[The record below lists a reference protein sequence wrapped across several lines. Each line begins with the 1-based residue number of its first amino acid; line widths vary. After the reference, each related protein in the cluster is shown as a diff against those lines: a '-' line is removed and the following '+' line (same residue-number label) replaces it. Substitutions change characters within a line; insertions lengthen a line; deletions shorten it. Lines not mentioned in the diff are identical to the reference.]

1 LNGSLDF
8 YKGFDFSKGTGSF
21 FGGLQTGYNY
31 MFPSQVVLGV
41 EDDVSFPN
49 SIRGT
54 QTTNSASIGQ
64 ASYGEMVEYSGTV
77 RGRVGHS
84 FNNWL
89 IYGTTGFAWTR
100 DQFTRAQ
107 LAGTPLGGTAVAG
120 TTESALRWRTGWAV
134 GAGVEVPIAPN
145 WTGKFEYLFTDF
157 ATTSV
162 KFPAAVQRFDSDLTL
177 HELRLGLNY
186 RFGNDTGRAN
196 SLTTDRLSI
205 HGQSTYVNQYAPGF
219 REPYR
224 GPNSL
229 ISKSGRETWDATLY
243 VGLRLWQGAEVWINP
258 EIDQGFGLSKT
269 LGVAESDLS
278 IRLWP
283 ALTKDNGIKAAGV
296 KLYKISAAVREPI
309 LSAGQVDAVAG
320 FSYLSAVNLR
330 DRGVPAD
337 DLAVLRYADYGCE
350 AYGFALIVNPAFAAA
365 KPEAVRGFVR
375 AVIAGTHLSIKD
387 PARAVD
393 DVVNRMNGGLR
404 DLELDR
410 LRTVIS
416 DNILT
421 AEVKRDGLGSVDP
434 ARLERA
440 IDQIAEE
447 HKFRKRPVAA
457 DVFDDGFLP
466 PVGGRLIN

>member
-1 LNGSLDF
+1 MRVIQTPAIHRRLVLTAGLACLVAGASRAAEGVKPPIGLQLTFDRPLDGSMAPFVAAANRGLFTAEGLSVATNVVNGSPDAIARVASGASDMALADINELIRF
-8 YKGFDFSKGTGSF
+8 HDKADAPPVKAVF
-21 FGGLQTGYNY
+21 
-31 MFPSQVVLGV
+31 VLFNQAPYAIVARKSRG
-41 EDDVSFPN
+41 
-49 SIRGT
+49 IR
-54 QTTNSASIGQ
+54 
-64 ASYGEMVEYSGTV
+64 V
-77 RGRVGHS
+77 
-84 FNNWL
+84 L
-89 IYGTTGFAWTR
+89 
-100 DQFTRAQ
+100 
-107 LAGTPLGGTAVAG
+107 
-120 TTESALRWRTGWAV
+120 
-134 GAGVEVPIAPN
+134 
-145 WTGKFEYLFTDF
+145 
-157 ATTSV
+157 
-162 KFPAAVQRFDSDLTL
+162 SDI
-177 HELRLGLNY
+177 EG
-186 RFGNDTGRAN
+186 
-196 SLTTDRLSI
+196 
-205 HGQSTYVNQYAPGF
+205 
-219 REPYR
+219 
-224 GPNSL
+224 
-229 ISKSGRETWDATLY
+229 
-243 VGLRLWQGAEVWINP
+243 
-258 EIDQGFGLSKT
+258 KT

-350 AYGFALIVNPAFAAA
+350 AYGFALIVNPAFAAG

-421 AEVKRDGLGSVDP
+421 AEVKRDGLGGVDS